1 MRVRSLLTRIVAQP
15 RSWVRAVVG
24 RDRLE
29 SEMELE
35 LAAHLEFLTA
45 DLIKAGYGPV
55 EARRRARIALGG
67 VMVAKEGMRA
77 SLGLKLLDELRA
89 DLRYGV
95 RILRKSPGFT
105 AIAAASLALA
115 IGANTAIFSLAKS
128 LLYDRLHVPH
138 AEQLRLLRW
147 TGDTH
152 SVVHSMWGDFDPPS
166 GGGMLASCFSYP
178 VFEQL
183 QLHSHVMEGLAGFNE
198 DSMNV
203 TVRGHAQRANVD
215 MVSGNFFNVLE
226 AWPQLGRAL
235 QPSDDQRGA
244 PNPVAVISDALW
256 TREFGRSP
264 AALGQTIN
272 VNQSLFTI
280 VGVAPRGFT
289 GAKNVQSGP
298 DVYVPITTQPVVDPK
313 GGEGGF
319 IDDPDLWWV
328 VLVGRVKPGVP
339 DAQAQAEMN
348 VALSAATRA
357 TMKVKDGDTMPQLR
371 LDDGSRGGGFA
382 AREFGK
388 PVYVLLALTG
398 FVLLLACANIANL
411 LLARGAQRQ
420 REMSVR
426 IALGAGRGR
435 VARQLLTESL
445 LLAGIG
451 GAGGLV
457 LGYLSR
463 NAIPRLMANAWDQ
476 NQLNVPMDWGVFAFA
491 AAVTLVTGVV
501 FGLAPAWL
509 AARSE
514 VSSSLKESAQTTTR
528 RRKGLG
534 GKAIVAFQ
542 IALSTL
548 LVVGAGLFLRTLI
561 ALNAVDVG
569 FRTDHLVLFELDP
582 PEKRYDKGLDVQLHQ
597 RLEKEFA
604 ALPGV
609 ESVSAGQTSYMGN
622 NFSNSD
628 FIPEGRSDKGDHSGA
643 EAFNM
648 VGNTFFETLG
658 IPMIAGR
665 SFGSQD
671 TASSQKVAVINKAL
685 AKKRFPNM
693 SPVGKRFKTD
703 GDAKDWF
710 QIVGV
715 CADTHY
721 ATLRDEPPPQFF
733 VSYVQQKGVGGVTY
747 AIRTKLPVAELLPA
761 LRKVVQGADRDL
773 PIIDIRTQ
781 QEQIDANM
789 QMERLF
795 AALTVGFGVLALALA
810 CVGIYGVM
818 AYSVANR
825 INEIGIRLA
834 LGAQPGQ
841 VRGMIL
847 GESTWMAIAG
857 AVAGVAAAL
866 LLTRLVKTMLYGIE
880 PWDPLT
886 MVSGVVILQVVAVAA
901 SWIPARR
908 AAGVQP
914 MEALR
919 HE

>member
-1 MRVRSLLTRIVAQP
+1 MR
-15 RSWVRAVVG
+15 

-29 SEMELE
+29 AEMEVE
-35 LAAHLEFLTA
+35 LAGHLECLTA
-45 DLIKAGYGPV
+45 DLIRAGHSPA
-55 EARRRARIALGG
+55 EAARRARIALGA
-67 VMVAKEGMRA
+67 VTVAKEGMRA
-77 SLGLKLLDELRA
+77 SLGLKWLDELRA
-89 DLRYGV
+89 DLWYGV

-105 AIAAASLALA
+105 GIAAASLALA
-115 IGANTAIFSLAKS
+115 IGANTSIFSLAKS

-138 AEQLRLLRW
+138 PEQLRLLRW
-147 TGDTH
+147 TADRH
-152 SVVHSMWGDFDPPS
+152 NVVHSMWGDFDPPAP
-166 GGGMLASCFSYP
+166 GGGMLSSCFSYP

-183 QLHSHVMEGLAGFNE
+183 RLHSHAMEDLAAFNE

-203 TVRGHAQRANVD
+203 TVRGNAQRANVD
-215 MVSGNFFNVLE
+215 MVSGSFFNVLE
-226 AWPQLGRAL
+226 ARPQLGRAL
-235 QPSDDQRGA
+235 QLSDDQPGA
-244 PNPVAVISDALW
+244 FNAVAVISDPLW
-256 TREFGRSP
+256 EREFGRSP
-264 AALGQTIN
+264 GALGQTIN
-272 VNQSLFTI
+272 VNQTLFTI

-298 DVYVPITTQPVVDPK
+298 EVYVPITAQPVIDPK

-319 IDDPDLWWV
+319 IDDPNMWWV
-328 VLVGRVKPGVP
+328 VVVGRVKQGVT

-348 VALSAATRA
+348 VTLSAAIHG
-357 TMKVKDGDTMPQLR
+357 TMTVNAGDTMPQLR

-388 PVYVLLALTG
+388 PVYVLLTLTG

-435 VARQLLTESL
+435 VLRQLLTESL
-445 LLAGIG
+445 MLAGIG
-451 GAGGLV
+451 GAGGLL

-463 NAIPRLMANAWDQ
+463 NVIPRLMANAWDRDQ
-476 NQLNVPMDWGVFAFA
+476 MNVPMDWGVFAFA
-491 AAVTLVTGVV
+491 AVVTLVTGVV

-528 RRKGLG
+528 RRRGLG

-548 LVVGAGLFLRTLI
+548 LVVGAGLFLRTLL
-561 ALNAVDVG
+561 ALNAIDVG
-569 FRTDHLVLFELDP
+569 FRSDHLVLFEIAP
-582 PEKRYDKGLDVQLHQ
+582 PAKRYELGKDVQLHQ
-597 RLEKEFA
+597 RLEQEFA
-604 ALPGV
+604 ALRGV
-609 ESVSAGQTSYMGN
+609 ESVSPAQTVYMGDNFN
-622 NFSNSD
+622 NSGFLT
-628 FIPEGRSDKGDHSGA
+628 EGETPKRDHSGG
-643 EAFNM
+643 EDVNV

-665 SFGSQD
+665 SFGPQD
-671 TASSQKVAVINKAL
+671 TASSQKVAIINQAL

-693 SPVGKRFKTD
+693 NPVGKRFRTFAK
-703 GDAKDWF
+703 AKDWY

-715 CADTHY
+715 CADTRY
-721 ATLRDEPPPQFF
+721 ASLRDEPPPQFF
-733 VSYVQQKGVGGVTY
+733 VSYVQQKDVGGMTY
-747 AIRTKLPVAELLPA
+747 EIRTKLPVAELVPA
-761 LRKVVQGADRDL
+761 LRRVVEGADRDL
-773 PIIDIRTQ
+773 PIIDVRTQ

-825 INEIGIRLA
+825 TNEIGIRLA

-841 VRGMIL
+841 VRRMIL
-847 GESTWMAIAG
+847 GESTWLAAAGVIAG
-857 AVAGVAAAL
+857 VGAAL
-866 LLTRLVKTMLYGIE
+866 GLTRLVKTMLYGIQ
-880 PWDPLT
+880 PWDPAT
-886 MVSGVVILQVVAVAA
+886 MIGGVLILLAVALAA

-908 AAGVQP
+908 AARVQP
-914 MEALR
+914 MVALR

>member
-1 MRVRSLLTRIVAQP
+1 
-15 RSWVRAVVG
+15 
-24 RDRLE
+24 
-29 SEMELE
+29 
-35 LAAHLEFLTA
+35 
-45 DLIKAGYGPV
+45 
-55 EARRRARIALGG
+55 
-67 VMVAKEGMRA
+67 
-77 SLGLKLLDELRA
+77 
-89 DLRYGV
+89 
-95 RILRKSPGFT
+95 
-105 AIAAASLALA
+105 
-115 IGANTAIFSLAKS
+115 
-128 LLYDRLHVPH
+128 
-138 AEQLRLLRW
+138 
-147 TGDTH
+147 
-152 SVVHSMWGDFDPPS
+152 
-166 GGGMLASCFSYP
+166 
-178 VFEQL
+178 
-183 QLHSHVMEGLAGFNE
+183 
-198 DSMNV
+198 
-203 TVRGHAQRANVD
+203 
-215 MVSGNFFNVLE
+215 
-226 AWPQLGRAL
+226 
-235 QPSDDQRGA
+235 
-244 PNPVAVISDALW
+244 VISDGLW

-328 VLVGRVKPGVP
+328 VLVGRVRPGVT

-348 VALSAATRA
+348 VELSAAIHG
-357 TMKVKDGDTMPQLR
+357 TMTVKAGDTMPQLR
-371 LDDGSRGGGFA
+371 LDDGSRGTGFA
-382 AREFGK
+382 ARQFGK
-388 PVYVLLALTG
+388 PVYVLLTLTG

-451 GAGGLV
+451 GAGGLL

-463 NAIPRLMANAWDQ
+463 NAIPRLMANAWGRD
-476 NQLNVPMDWGVFAFA
+476 QLNVPMDWGVFAFA

-548 LVVGAGLFLRTLI
+548 LVVGAGLFLRTLL
-561 ALNAVDVG
+561 ALNAIDVG

-582 PEKRYDKGLDVQLHQ
+582 PEKRYENGLDVQLHQ
-597 RLEKEFA
+597 RLEREFA

-609 ESVSAGQTSYMGN
+609 EAVSPATTAYMGD
-622 NFSNSD
+622 NFSNSG
-628 FIPEGRSDKGDHSGA
+628 FIPEGETVKGDHSGS

-665 SFGSQD
+665 GFGARD
-671 TASSQKVAVINKAL
+671 TESSQKVAVINQAL
-685 AKKRFPNM
+685 AKQRFPNM
-693 SPVGKRFKTD
+693 NPVGKRFRTFGKS
-703 GDAKDWF
+703 KDWY

-715 CADTHY
+715 CADTRY
-721 ATLRDEPPPQFF
+721 ASLRDEPPPQFF
-733 VSYVQQKGVGGVTY
+733 LSYVQQKGVGGMTY
-747 AIRTKLPVAELLPA
+747 AIRTRLPVAELLPA
-761 LRKVVQGADRDL
+761 LRKVVPGADRDL

-789 QMERLF
+789 QMERMF
-795 AALTVGFGVLALALA
+795 AALTAGFGVLALALA
-810 CVGIYGVM
+810 CVGIYGIM

-825 INEIGIRLA
+825 RNEIGIRLA

-841 VRGMIL
+841 VRGMVL
-847 GESTWMAIAG
+847 RESTWLAAVGI
-857 AVAGVAAAL
+857 VAGVGAAL
-866 LLTRLVKTMLYGIE
+866 ALTRLVKTMLYGIQ
-880 PWDPLT
+880 PYDPVT
-886 MVSGVVILQVVAVAA
+886 MADGVLLLLAVALAA

-908 AAGVQP
+908 AASVQP

>member
-1 MRVRSLLTRIVAQP
+1 MDA
-15 RSWVRAVVG
+15 
-24 RDRLE
+24 
-29 SEMELE
+29 E
-35 LAAHLEFLTA
+35 LASHLEFLTA
-45 DLIKAGYGPV
+45 DLVRAGYGPG

-67 VMVAKEGMRA
+67 VTVAKEGMRA
-77 SLGLKLLDELRA
+77 SLGLKWLDELRA

-105 AIAAASLALA
+105 AIAALSLALA
-115 IGANTAIFSLAKS
+115 IGANTAMFSLAKS
-128 LLYDRLHVPH
+128 LLYDRLHVTHP
-138 AEQLRLLRW
+138 EQLRLLRW
-147 TGDTH
+147 IGNDH
-152 SVVHSMWGDFDPPS
+152 NVVHSMWGEFDPAP
-166 GGGMLASCFSYP
+166 GGGMLGSCFSYP
-178 VFEQL
+178 VFVQL
-183 QLHSHVMEGLAGFNE
+183 RLHSTAMEDLAAYNE

-203 TVRGHAQRANVD
+203 TVRGNAQRANVD

-226 AWPQLGRAL
+226 ARPQLGRAL
-235 QPSDDQRGA
+235 QASDDQPGA
-244 PNPVAVISDALW
+244 PSPVAVISDELW
-256 TREFGRSP
+256 TREFGRST
-264 AALGQTIN
+264 AALGQTIS
-272 VNQSLFTI
+272 VNQKLFTI

-298 DVYVPITTQPVVDPK
+298 EVYVPITTQPVIDPK
-313 GGEGGF
+313 GDKGGF
-319 IDDPDLWWV
+319 IDDADTWWV
-328 VLVGRVKPGVP
+328 VLVGRVKQGVT
-339 DAQAQAEMN
+339 DAQAQAEIN
-348 VALSAATRA
+348 VALSAAIRG
-357 TMKVKDGDTMPQLR
+357 TMTVKAGDTIPLLR
-371 LDDGSRGGGFA
+371 LDDGSRGIGSA

-388 PVYVLLALTG
+388 PVYVLLTLTG

-451 GAGGLV
+451 GAGGLL

-463 NAIPRLMANAWDQ
+463 NVIPRLMANAWDQ
-476 NQLNVPMDWGVFAFA
+476 DQMNVPMDWGVFAFA

-514 VSSSLKESAQTTTR
+514 VSSSLKESSQTTTR

-534 GKAIVAFQ
+534 GKAIVVFQ

-569 FRTDHLVLFELDP
+569 FRTDHLVLFEVDP
-582 PEKRYDKGLDVQLHQ
+582 PGKRYEKGLDVQLHQ
-597 RLEKEFA
+597 RLEQAFA

-609 ESVSAGQTSYMGN
+609 EGVSPGQTAYIADNM
-622 NFSNSD
+622 SNSD
-628 FIPEGRSDKGDHSGA
+628 FIAEGVTNKGDHGGA
-643 EAFNM
+643 VDFNM

-665 SFGSQD
+665 SFGAQD
-671 TASSQKVAVINKAL
+671 TASSQKVAIINQAL
-685 AKKRFPNM
+685 ARKRFPNQN
-693 SPVGKRFKTD
+693 PVGKRFKTD

-733 VSYVQQKGVGGVTY
+733 VAYTQQKGVGGMTY
-747 AIRTKLPVAELLPA
+747 AVRTRLPVAELVPA
-761 LRKVVQGADRDL
+761 LRRVVQAADRDL
-773 PIIDIRTQ
+773 PIIDVRTQ
-781 QEQIDANM
+781 KEQIDANM

-825 INEIGIRLA
+825 TNEIGIRLA

-847 GESTWMAIAG
+847 RESTWLAIAG
-857 AVAGVAAAL
+857 VVAGVAAAL

-886 MVSGVVILQVVAVAA
+886 MIGGVVILQAVAVAA